1 MEESKF
7 DETKDFV
14 DVPKE
19 DIFDTDIGCLKPIA
33 INDQYK
39 KFSVSA
45 PMKNGTFITY
55 LVTGIKANNE
65 QF

>member
-19 DIFDTDIGCLKPIA
+19 DIFDTDIGCLKPID
-33 INDQYK
+33 INEKYK

-55 LVTGIKANNE
+55 
-65 QF
+65 